1 MNSTTLRPFTGRI
14 RAAAAGVGLLAV
26 VALTACS
33 GGGATPAPSAGGGG
47 DEVVTFTPEA
57 KGEVDKITWNVFQGE
72 PSTIDPY
79 RSADYTPNMIN
90 SNMCENLLVQTPEFE
105 IEPNL
110 ASAFSN
116 PDPLTWVYDLR
127 DDVTF
132 WDGTPMTADDV
143 AYSLNRHLVDPT
155 SFSHYLYVN
164 VESVEKT
171 GDHQVTVHL
180 KSPDYLFNEE
190 LVTFAGVVVKQEFAE
205 TAGEAFGTPETG
217 VMCTGP
223 FQFEKWTQGQ
233 SITATR
239 YDGYWNA
246 DLQPKAKEI
255 EFTFLTDDAAI
266 TSGLQSGQLDG
277 TFGVPVSGIAQL
289 KASGVGSYYVG
300 PAPLETTL
308 VVANP
313 DGAAGNVDVRRALQ
327 LAIDWK
333 GIGTQVYGGL
343 GTPSKLQTPP
353 AAYGFAADELTEYA
367 DSLEGDGTAQI
378 EEAKKIVDGLPA
390 DVKADP
396 ISLVVPQQSETQQ
409 LGVAIKDAADKIGLS
424 FELEVVPATGYSN
437 YLYDPETRG
446 DTDLLYTQFWAG
458 APNPLDWI
466 SATAVTGGLFN
477 QSGYSGID
485 DLYFQA
491 VATEDEDERA
501 ALVLDMEKKLHEDA
515 GPMLAGVELRND
527 VFMNKRIT
535 GAPASFSYVWYPWAA
550 HLGAAQ

>member
-1 MNSTTLRPFTGRI
+1 MHTTTRRRGIRTVVALTGI
-14 RAAAAGVGLLAV
+14 AAVA
-26 VALTACS
+26 ALTACS
-33 GGGATPAPSAGGGG
+33 GGGTTTSPTQAG
-47 DEVVTFTPEA
+47 DEPTTFTPAA

-72 PSTIDPY
+72 PQTIDPY

-90 SNMCENLLVQTPEFE
+90 SNLCENLLAQTPEFE

-110 ASAFSN
+110 ASSYSN
-116 PDPLTWVYDLR
+116 PDPLTWVYELR

-143 AYSLNRHLVDPT
+143 VYSLNRNLTDPT
-155 SFSHYLYVN
+155 SFYNYLYFN
-164 VESVEKT
+164 VDSIEKT
-171 GDHQVTVHL
+171 GEHQVTIHL
-180 KSPDYLFNEE
+180 KSPDYLLNEE
-190 LVTFAGVVVKQEFAE
+190 LSNYAGVVVQQKFAE
-205 TAGEAFGTPETG
+205 EAGENFGAPDTG

-233 SITATR
+233 SITVSR
-239 YDGYWNA
+239 YDGYWNQ

-277 TFGVPVSGIAQL
+277 TYGVPVSGVAQL
-289 KASGVGSYYVG
+289 KASGVGNYYRG

-313 DGAAGNVDVRRALQ
+313 DGPAANEDVRKALQ

-343 GTPSKLQTPP
+343 GTPSALQTPP
-353 AAYGFAADELTEYA
+353 AAYGFATDELTTYA
-367 DSLEGDGTAQI
+367 DTVATGGTPDLDA
-378 EEAKKIVDGLPA
+378 AKEIVDGLPA
-390 DVKADP
+390 DVKADS

-409 LGVAIKDAADKIGLS
+409 LGVAIKDAADKIGLN

-446 DTDLLYTQFWAG
+446 DTDLLYTQFWPG
-458 APNPLDWI
+458 VPNPLDWI
-466 SATAVTGGLFN
+466 AATAVTGGLFN
-477 QSGYSGID
+477 QSGYSGVD
-485 DLYFQA
+485 DLYYQA
-491 VATEDEDERA
+491 VATEDEAERS
-501 ALVLDMEKKLHEDA
+501 ALVVQIEEQLHDEM
-515 GPMLAGVELRND
+515 GPMLPGVALDND

-535 GAPASFSYVWYPWAA
+535 GAPAAFAYTYYPWAA
-550 HLGAAQ
+550 YLGSAE

>member
-1 MNSTTLRPFTGRI
+1 MNTTRRI

-33 GGGATPAPSAGGGG
+33 GGGAAPSPSQGGG
-47 DEVVTFTPEA
+47 DELTTFTPA
-57 KGEVDKITWNVFQGE
+57 ATGEVDKITWNVFQGE
-72 PSTIDPY
+72 PQTIDPY

-90 SNMCENLLVQTPEFE
+90 SNLCENLLVQTPEFE

-110 ASAFSN
+110 ASSFSN
-116 PDPLTWVYDLR
+116 PDPLTWVYELR

-143 AYSLNRHLVDPT
+143 VYSLTRNLTDPT
-155 SFSHYLYVN
+155 SFYNYLYFN
-164 VESVEKT
+164 VDSIEKT
-171 GDHQVTVHL
+171 GEHQVTIRL
-180 KSPDYLFNEE
+180 KAPDYLLNEE
-190 LVTFAGVVVKQEFAE
+190 LSNYAGVVVKKDFAE
-205 TAGEAFGTPETG
+205 AAGEAFGTPETG

-233 SITATR
+233 SITVSR
-239 YDGYWNA
+239 YDGYWDA
-246 DLQPKAKEI
+246 ERTAKAKEI

-266 TSGLQSGQLDG
+266 VSGLQSGQIDG
-277 TFGVPVSGIAQL
+277 TFGVPVSGVAQL
-289 KASGVGSYYVG
+289 KASGVGSYHQG

-313 DGAAGNVDVRRALQ
+313 DGPLANADVRKALQ
-327 LAIDWK
+327 MAIDWK

-343 GTPSKLQTPP
+343 GTPSALQTPP
-353 AAYGFAADELTEYA
+353 SAYGFAAEELAEYA
-367 DSLEGDGTAQI
+367 DSVATDGTAQI

-390 DVKADP
+390 DVKADS

-409 LGVAIKDAADKIGLS
+409 FGIAVKDAADKIGLT

-446 DTDLLYTQFWAG
+446 DTDLLYTQFWPG
-458 APNPLDWI
+458 IPNPLDWI
-466 SATAVTGGLFN
+466 AATAVTAGLFN
-477 QSGYSGID
+477 QSGYSGVD
-485 DLYFQA
+485 DLYYEA
-491 VATEDEDERA
+491 VGTADEKERA
-501 ALVLDMEKKLHEDA
+501 ALVVDIEKKLYEEM
-515 GPMLAGVELRND
+515 GPMFPGVELRND

-535 GAPASFSYVWYPWAA
+535 GAPAAFAYTYYPWAA
-550 HLGAAQ
+550 HLGAAE

>member
-1 MNSTTLRPFTGRI
+1 MHTTTRRL
-14 RAAAAGVGLLAV
+14 RAAVAVAGIAAVA
-26 VALTACS
+26 ALTACS
-33 GGGATPAPSAGGGG
+33 AGGATETPSQGAAELTTMTPA
-47 DEVVTFTPEA
+47 A
-57 KGEVDKITWNVFQGE
+57 KGEVDKVTWNVFQGE
-72 PSTIDPY
+72 PQTIDPY

-90 SNMCENLLVQTPEFE
+90 SNLCENLLVQTPEFE

-143 AYSLNRHLVDPT
+143 VYSLNRHLVDPT
-155 SFSHYLYVN
+155 SFSHYLYFN
-164 VESVEKT
+164 VASIEKT
-171 GDHQVTVHL
+171 GEHQVTVHL
-180 KSPDYLFNEE
+180 TSPDYLFNEE
-190 LVTFAGVVVKQEFAE
+190 LATFAGVVVQQKFAE
-205 TAGEAFGTPETG
+205 EAGDGFGTPETG

-233 SITATR
+233 SITVSR
-239 YDGYWNA
+239 YDGYWNQE
-246 DLQPKAKEI
+246 LQPKAKEV

-277 TFGVPVSGIAQL
+277 TYGVPVSGVAQL
-289 KASGVGSYYVG
+289 NASGVGSYYVG

-313 DGAAGNVDVRRALQ
+313 DGAMGNADARKALQ

-343 GTPSKLQTPP
+343 GTPSALQTPA
-353 AAYGFAADELTEYA
+353 AAYGFASEQLTAYA
-367 DSLEGDGTAQI
+367 DTVATDGTPQI
-378 EEAKKIVDGLPA
+378 EEAKKLVDALPA
-390 DVKADP
+390 EVKSDS

-409 LGVAIKDAADKIGLS
+409 LGVAIKDAADKIGLT

-437 YLYDPETRG
+437 YLYDPATRG
-446 DTDLLYTQFWAG
+446 DTDLLYTQFWPG
-458 APNPLDWI
+458 APSPLDWI

-477 QSGYSGID
+477 QSSYSGID
-485 DLYFQA
+485 DLYYEA
-491 VATEDEDERA
+491 VATEDIDARSE
-501 ALVLDMEKKLHEDA
+501 LVVQMEEKLHDEM
-515 GPMLAGVELRND
+515 GPMFPGVQLNND

-550 HLGAAQ
+550 HLGAAE